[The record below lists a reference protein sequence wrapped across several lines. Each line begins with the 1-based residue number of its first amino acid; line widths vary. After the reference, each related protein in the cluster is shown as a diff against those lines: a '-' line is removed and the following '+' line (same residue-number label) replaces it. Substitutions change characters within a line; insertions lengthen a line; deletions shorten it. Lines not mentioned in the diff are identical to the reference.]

1 MLSKSNFILN
11 AFNSR
16 KKSKNKKSRFLQV
29 ERSSTGAVAGIL
41 GVLRA
46 NKAIQKK
53 LQDNKEDKKDT
64 SEETNENKA
73 ANVKRK
79 FLQLKPSE
87 QNKTIEQ
94 KSFNLSQR
102 QDRLAEDKAYLSL
115 LSNRLEPRSD
125 IRHDRVQRKIK
136 KTTSEALD
144 YLKKREAFWDQLEL
158 RKEEALTQCTESYRF
173 LM

>member
-1 MLSKSNFILN
+1 M
-11 AFNSR
+11 
-16 KKSKNKKSRFLQV
+16 
-29 ERSSTGAVAGIL
+29 AGIL

-46 NKAIQKK
+46 NKSIQKK
-53 LQDNKEDKKDT
+53 LQDKKD
-64 SEETNENKA
+64 EEKKTGKDDEENESKA
-73 ANVKRK
+73 AKIKRK
-79 FLQLKPSE
+79 FLDLKPSE
-87 QNKTIEQ
+87 QNRAIEQ

-115 LSNRLEPRSD
+115 LSNRLEPRLD
-125 IRHDRVQRKIK
+125 ISHDRVQRKIK

>member
-1 MLSKSNFILN
+1 M
-11 AFNSR
+11 
-16 KKSKNKKSRFLQV
+16 
-29 ERSSTGAVAGIL
+29 AGIL

-53 LQDNKEDKKDT
+53 LQDKKDDEKKT
-64 SEETNENKA
+64 GKDDEENESKA
-73 ANVKRK
+73 AKIKRK
-79 FLQLKPSE
+79 FLDLKPSE
-87 QNKTIEQ
+87 QNRAIEQ

-115 LSNRLEPRSD
+115 LSNRLEPRLD
-125 IRHDRVQRKIK
+125 ISHDRVQRKIK

-158 RKEEALTQCTESYRF
+158 RKEEALTQCTGSYRF

>member
-1 MLSKSNFILN
+1 MSNIKN
-11 AFNSR
+11 I
-16 KKSKNKKSRFLQV
+16 KNKKNMRFLQV

>member
-1 MLSKSNFILN
+1 M
-11 AFNSR
+11 
-16 KKSKNKKSRFLQV
+16 
-29 ERSSTGAVAGIL
+29 AGIL

-46 NKAIQKK
+46 NKTIQKK
-53 LQDNKEDKKDT
+53 LQDKKDDEKKT
-64 SEETNENKA
+64 GKDDEENESKA
-73 ANVKRK
+73 AKIKRK
-79 FLQLKPSE
+79 FLDLKPSE
-87 QNKTIEQ
+87 QNRAIEQ

-115 LSNRLEPRSD
+115 LSNRLEPRLD
-125 IRHDRVQRKIK
+125 ISHDRVQRKIK